1 MSVENTI
8 SVFKHLA
15 ERKND
20 PSVVNVKNILENSKK
35 QLDYFKEQ
43 GLINSEKAKLAK
55 KEEERLFW
63 ESWNKHSCASLVATF
78 DNRFK
83 SFKIKFNAAK
93 ELDFVEDQILKVQ
106 NIEKVNP
113 KSNDVQKNVHF
124 MLKHYLKELE
134 KIKQNILDEE
144 KGEEEVF
151 DEAKPLSF
159 TMNRR
164 ELTLLFIVL
173 KDSGLIAKSV
183 SDYQL
188 CKWLEKNTTYDIDK
202 RMKTIKQEV
211 SKFRNYEI
219 NNDGVLLNELTN
231 LICETEI
238 NRNENS

>member
-1 MSVENTI
+1 MSVENTNSI
-8 SVFKHLA
+8 LKHLSDS
-15 ERKND
+15 KNAL
-20 PSVVNVKNILENSKK
+20 SVVNVKNILANNKR

-43 GLINSEKAKLAK
+43 GKINSEKAKLAK

-78 DNRFK
+78 DNRYK
-83 SFKIKFNAAK
+83 SFKIKFKDAK
-93 ELDFVEDQILKVQ
+93 EIDFVNEEILKVQ
-106 NIEKVNP
+106 NIEKANP

-134 KIKQNILDEE
+134 QIKQNILDEE
-144 KGEEEVF
+144 KGREEAF
-151 DEAKPLSF
+151 DETKSLSF

-219 NNDGVLLNELTN
+219 NNDGVLLNELMN